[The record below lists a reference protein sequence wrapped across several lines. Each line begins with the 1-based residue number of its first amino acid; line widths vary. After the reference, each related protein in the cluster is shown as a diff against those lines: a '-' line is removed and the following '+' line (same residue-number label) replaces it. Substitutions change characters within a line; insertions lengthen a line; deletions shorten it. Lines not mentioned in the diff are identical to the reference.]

1 MSIVVLHTTQAFRPL
16 VVTEMNITKINDFFA
31 AIDLTPV
38 VTFNE
43 QTFGSIRVNI
53 RNIVFYY
60 QVPGT

>member
-1 MSIVVLHTTQAFRPL
+1 L